1 MSQSMS
7 QPVPQPL
14 PHHIHLV
21 GAGGIMMSGIGEILL
36 ARGHTV
42 TGSDLES
49 SRYTERLREHG
60 PLRAVRGGGVVEKVA
75 CADGAGPA

>member
-60 PLRAVRGGGVVEKVA
+60 ATIHRGHA
-75 CADGAGPA
+75 AANSRTRTCS